1 VLAKRFTELV
11 GESPMAYLTEWRL
24 SMAADLIA
32 GGDRTLDTVAAQ
44 VGYGGA
50 YALSAAF
57 KRVRGISPRDYRR
70 SLAG

>member
-1 VLAKRFTELV
+1 
-11 GESPMAYLTEWRL
+11 
-24 SMAADLIA
+24 MAADLIA
-32 GGDRTLDTVAAQ
+32 GGDRTLDAVAAL